1 MANTQ
6 SKRMYCPSCGQDVE
20 TFIMLQ
26 DGDER
31 HFCFLCSSP
40 LSETPSHEPM
50 KPMDTILIADDSAVF
65 REVLKDKLAEK
76 KVARNV
82 MVSGNGEEFLTLFTN
97 RLYKKEPVSF
107 VILDI
112 RMPVFNGVN
121 AAMAMRGVEKGFEAK
136 RRVPI
141 LFFSTVVCDD
151 TLREVLKYCAP
162 ARYINKG
169 SSSSP
174 DELAQRLY
182 EVIRRLIQESARK

>member
-1 MANTQ
+1 MADS

-26 DGDER
+26 DGDEK

-40 LSETPSHEPM
+40 ISGKEAVAPLKTL
-50 KPMDTILIADDSAVF
+50 DTILVADDSAVF
-65 REVLKDKLAEK
+65 REVLKDKLSEK
-76 KVARNV
+76 QAAKNV
-82 MVSGNGEEFLTLFTN
+82 IMSSNGEEILTLFTN
-97 RLYKKEPVSF
+97 RLFKKQPISL

-121 AAMAMRGVEKGFEAK
+121 AAMAIRGVEKGFEV
-136 RRVPI
+136 RRHVPI

-151 TLREVLKYCAP
+151 TLREVLKHCTP

-169 SSSSP
+169 SGSSP

-182 EVIRRLIQESARK
+182 EVICHLIEESTRK